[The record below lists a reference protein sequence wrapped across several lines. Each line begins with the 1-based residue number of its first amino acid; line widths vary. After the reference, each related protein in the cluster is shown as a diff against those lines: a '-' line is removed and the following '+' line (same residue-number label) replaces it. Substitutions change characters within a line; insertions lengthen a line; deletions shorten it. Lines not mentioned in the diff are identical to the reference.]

1 MAGHNPLVY
10 GDSLTN
16 NLKDSTSSWMSI
28 SMISVVR
35 LADERGLMKL
45 RFAIWVSCGSKV
57 KKGKVQSQLVLEPE
71 TCSSVV
77 VNMMPPRKRKKRKKS
92 TYRHICTRSCPLL

>member
-28 SMISVVR
+28 SMILVFR
-35 LADERGLMKL
+35 LADERGLMKP

-57 KKGKVQSQLVLEPE
+57 KRQ
-71 TCSSVV
+71 SSVRACFESRNVLVCQYDATTKMKRVRIVIFAPEV
-77 VNMMPPRKRKKRKKS
+77 VHSM
-92 TYRHICTRSCPLL
+92 L

>member
-28 SMISVVR
+28 SMISVFR
-35 LADERGLMKL
+35 LADERGSHETEIRNLGVMRLK
-45 RFAIWVSCGSKV
+45 SQ
-57 KKGKVQSQLVLEPE
+57 KGKVQSQLVLEPE

-77 VNMMPPRKRKKRKKS
+77 VNMMPPRN
-92 TYRHICTRSCPLL
+92 